1 MRQASDR
8 FAASESRHGCVLPK
22 HPSIT
27 IIRAISSAIAKRK
40 VDPAMRKSNG
50 TRGGYVYLVAAFSAL
65 GGLLFGYDTG
75 VISGAILFVKQEFAL
90 TPIFEGLVVSAVLLG
105 ALIGAAFAG
114 SLTDKFG
121 RRRVLIFA
129 ASIFALGAI
138 ATAWAP
144 TVNWLIIDRVIVG
157 IAIGVASLVAPL
169 YISEASPP
177 DARGALVNLNQLAI
191 TVGIV
196 VSYLVDYAFAGTDGW
211 RSMFGIA
218 AIPGL
223 VLGTGMLF
231 LPESPRWLISH
242 GRTDEARRVLKRIRS
257 SGDVEAE
264 IEQTET
270 SFSLQ
275 RGGRSQLLSPLVKPA
290 LIVGVGL
297 AAFQQVTGINTVI
310 YYAPTIF
317 QLAGFKAA
325 STAILATVGVGSV
338 NVGMTV
344 VAIRLIDR
352 VGRRPLLLSGLMGM
366 IVSLGLLGL
375 DFLLPSRSGLLGLIA
390 VGSLT
395 IYVASFAI
403 GLGAVFWLLIS
414 EIYPL
419 KIRGKAMSI
428 ATEVNWGS
436 NLVVALTFLAL
447 IQLLGPS
454 GTFWFYGLLSIGAWL
469 FAYLLVP
476 ETKGRSLEEIESHWR
491 QGRHPRQMGKPN
503 RPSK

>member
-1 MRQASDR
+1 MSKSD
-8 FAASESRHGCVLPK
+8 E
-22 HPSIT
+22 
-27 IIRAISSAIAKRK
+27 
-40 VDPAMRKSNG
+40 
-50 TRGGYVYLVAAFSAL
+50 TRGRYVYLVAAFSAL

-90 TPIFEGLVVSAVLLG
+90 TPFAEGLVVSAVLLG

-129 ASIFALGAI
+129 ASIFALSAI
-138 ATAWAP
+138 ATALAP
-144 TVNWLIIDRVIVG
+144 TVNWLIIDRVVVG

-169 YISEASPP
+169 YISEAAHP

-196 VSYLVDYAFAGTDGW
+196 VSYLVDLALAGTNGW

-218 AIPGL
+218 AIPGM
-223 VLGTGMLF
+223 VLGIGMLF
-231 LPESPRWLISH
+231 LPESPRWLISQ
-242 GRTDEARRVLKRIRS
+242 GRTDEARTVLNRIRS
-257 SGDVEAE
+257 SRDVEAE
-264 IEQTET
+264 IRQTET
-270 SFSLQ
+270 SLSLQ
-275 RGGRSQLLSPLVKPA
+275 RGGWSELLSPLLKPA

-344 VAIRLIDR
+344 VAIWLVDR
-352 VGRRPLLLSGLMGM
+352 VGRRPLLLSGLLGM
-366 IVSLGLLGL
+366 VFSLGLLALG
-375 DFLLPSRSGLLGLIA
+375 FLLPSRSGLLGLMT
-390 VGSLT
+390 VGSLMV
-395 IYVASFAI
+395 YVASFAV

-428 ATEVNWGS
+428 ATLVNWGF
-436 NLVVALTFLAL
+436 NLAVALTFLAL
-447 IQLLGPS
+447 IQLFGPS
-454 GTFWFYGLLSIGAWL
+454 GTFMFYGLLGIVAWV

-476 ETKGRSLEEIESHWR
+476 ETKGRSLEEIETHWR
-491 QGRHPRQMGKPN
+491 QGRHPRELGKISQPT
-503 RPSK
+503 K